1 MRNKLWDL
9 NNLLFA
15 QLERLDDE
23 EMPLEALQAEIE
35 RSKAISQISG
45 QIIQNAN
52 IQLKAAELVAEYGPN
67 NKFNLGSLIEAG
79 DDE

>member
-67 NKFNLGSLIEAG
+67 NKFNLGGLIEAG